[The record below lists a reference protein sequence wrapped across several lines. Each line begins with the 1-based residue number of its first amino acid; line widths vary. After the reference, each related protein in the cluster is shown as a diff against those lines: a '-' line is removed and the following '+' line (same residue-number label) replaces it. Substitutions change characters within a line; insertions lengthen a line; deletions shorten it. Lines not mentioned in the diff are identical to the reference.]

1 MFKYVD
7 DGANFWSVSPQKAFR
22 PFHSLDIMKRDQ
34 NSCVKKQSS
43 FPNCTDTCGWRPTR
57 STIPKSQNLTSWDAQ
72 NFSITI
78 SSTGALNTSLR
89 VILNHFYSL
98 TFNTRPTL
106 SEVGVLV
113 CLRTQPPNSKIN
125 TGHETI
131 SQELQTRHTNAF
143 RYSTEV
149 VVFVRINSKLFLLL
163 FYFMFFHS
171 RLKSKLLPTQEYVMY
186 SEKLSCTH

>member
-1 MFKYVD
+1 MD

-98 TFNTRPTL
+98 TFNTGPTL

-113 CLRTQPPNSKIN
+113 CLRTQPPDSKIN

-149 VVFVRINSKLFLLL
+149 VVFVRINSKLFFCSCSTLC
-163 FYFMFFHS
+163 FS
-171 RLKSKLLPTQEYVMY
+171 TQG
-186 SEKLSCTH
+186 